1 MLLSRHQTH
10 TQSHRYPDPHFFSF
24 EFDFPA
30 LSKKKKPNF
39 PLEKY
44 NSTEVQEEKRQAMSD

>member
-30 LSKKKKPNF
+30 LSKKKKAKLAF
-39 PLEKY
+39 RK
-44 NSTEVQEEKRQAMSD
+44 VQLNGSARGEETGNE